1 MAGCI
6 GSPSG
11 SLDSLCFLVVDKM
24 MVEEGL
30 RNAQSVK
37 ISQIQ
42 FRYSSEKLSIGKRY
56 CSDTLW
62 INPETAVRVL

>member
-42 FRYSSEKLSIGKRY
+42 FR
-56 CSDTLW
+56 
-62 INPETAVRVL
+62 ETAGWEEILLRYTDKA